1 MKAGVAVSPQN
12 SYWCRK
18 ITTSPRG
25 VCAVPLLVSW
35 RPMASP
41 RCVAQPHR
49 SLSSLQPTL
58 CSAEWRLPCA
68 PMSVIT
74 LRDSHLMR
82 KTSKKTILTLI
93 LALTIPNFGHR
104 AWNCTAYWGVTALFW
119 LCREPL
125 EKSSN
130 PSAISGTM
138 TKNVDSMFV
147 LLPLVICKFF
157 LIWTPSHLKP
167 LLHREVCA
175 PLD

>member
-18 ITTSPRG
+18 IPSTPRG
-25 VCAVPLLVSW
+25 VCADPPCELETHGLAHVL
-35 RPMASP
+35 
-41 RCVAQPHR
+41 AQPHR

-58 CSAEWRLPCA
+58 CSAEWRLPCG

-74 LRDSHLMR
+74 QRGSHLTR
-82 KTSKKTILTLI
+82 NSSVKTILTLI
-93 LALTIPNFGHR
+93 LAVTIPNFGHR
-104 AWNCTAYWGVTALFW
+104 AWNCTAYWGVPTLFW

-138 TKNVDSMFV
+138 TKNVYSIFV

-157 LIWTPSHLKP
+157 LIWTPYHLKP
-167 LLHREVCA
+167 LLRREVCS
-175 PLD
+175 PLN